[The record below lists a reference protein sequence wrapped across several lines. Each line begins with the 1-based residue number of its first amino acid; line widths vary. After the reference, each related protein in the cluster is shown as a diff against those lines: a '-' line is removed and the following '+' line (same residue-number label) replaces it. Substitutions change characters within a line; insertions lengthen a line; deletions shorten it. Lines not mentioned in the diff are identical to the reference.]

1 MRRKNFKKQPDFCLQ
16 GGCLRQKIRLRR
28 LASSVNAGKF
38 PFTPADYMELQMQQ
52 AADYPKNQMRKKGA
66 LQNG

>member
-1 MRRKNFKKQPDFCLQ
+1 M
-16 GGCLRQKIRLRR
+16 RQKIRLRR